1 MPESAEMTEE
11 DQISFSSPPE
21 LEDVDTGLEGNV
33 EQDYKKARDKNLSI
47 SEVNR
52 KSSVWRNAVSKE

>member
-1 MPESAEMTEE
+1 MTDE

-33 EQDYKKARDKNLSI
+33 EQDYKKARDKSLPI

-52 KSSVWRNAVSKE
+52 KSSVKNAYGVEGVD